1 MAYPKITQP
10 DRNTPLRLTLCL
22 TRTDCTVL
30 LPLVKKALAN
40 ATRRVDA
47 WRERLKQRPRT
58 DKLMDQLIKAEEEH
72 KELKELFR
80 HLDALALKQ

>member
-1 MAYPKITQP
+1 MPYPLITQP
-10 DRNTPLRLTLCL
+10 DRSTPLRLTLCL

-40 ATRRVDA
+40 ATRRVNA

-58 DKLMDQLIKAEEEH
+58 DKLMDQLIKAEEEQ

-80 HLDALALKQ
+80 HLDALSLNQ

>member
-1 MAYPKITQP
+1 MAYPGITQP

-22 TRTDCTVL
+22 TRQDCTML

-40 ATRRVDA
+40 ATRRVAA
-47 WRERLKQRPRT
+47 WKERLKQRPCT

-72 KELKELFR
+72 KKLKELFR
-80 HLDALALKQ
+80 HLDSLALKQ

>member
-10 DRNTPLRLTLCL
+10 DENSPSRLTLCL
-22 TRTDCTVL
+22 TRTDCALL
-30 LPLVKKALAN
+30 LPMVKKALAN

-47 WRERLKQRPRT
+47 RRERIGKHTPS
-58 DKLMDQLIKAEEEH
+58 DKLMNELMKAEEEQ

-80 HLDALALKQ
+80 HLDALALK

>member
-10 DRNTPLRLTLCL
+10 DENSPSRLTLCL
-22 TRTDCTVL
+22 TRTDCTLL
-30 LPLVKKALAN
+30 LPLVKRALAN

-47 WRERLKQRPRT
+47 WRHKMKERTPT
-58 DKLMDQLIKAEEEH
+58 DKLMNELMKAEEEQ

-80 HLDALALKQ
+80 HLDALALK

>member
-1 MAYPKITQP
+1 MPYPLITQP

-58 DKLMDQLIKAEEEH
+58 DKLMDQLIKAEEEQ
-72 KELKELFR
+72 KELKKLFR
-80 HLDALALKQ
+80 HLDALSLNQ